1 MKKIKNIIVVDEA
14 VSNEIFDHFQKYLIK
29 KGYKNFEPLF
39 IAKAHQGMPDGQILQ
54 HLLNSKT
61 IFLTT
66 DRPLHNTILSQG
78 LKSYYVNKNTFI
90 SRKLKG
96 IKNKNYA
103 FHKNDLNLKDNYH
116 LPKTVIRSILLPS
129 SEKGLKKLRTK
140 RRRIRSHFSGQDHL
154 DQVAITV
161 SWEPFNSLTLFGIK
175 FRISSNVGIK
185 ALDAS
190 ESYITDKIE
199 PENRSVVAINYALI
213 LSIQLMLH
221 FVKTQVY
228 YDAPKIEYPLLD
240 LQNEHQSPS
249 LMLFAELK
257 KNFAN
262 IEFIP
267 STKGWFIERLRA
279 KLVDL
284 SKYKSNEIVAG
295 NISDILVKLKNINSV
310 NNGQLSS

>member
-1 MKKIKNIIVVDEA
+1 MKKIKNIIVVDES
-14 VSNEIFDHFQKYLIK
+14 VLDEIVDHFQKYLIK
-29 KGYKNFEPLF
+29 KGYKNFETLF
-39 IAKAHQGMPDGQILQ
+39 ISKVHQGIPDGQILQ

-66 DRPLHNTILSQG
+66 DRPLHNKVLSQG
-78 LKSYYVNKNTFI
+78 LKSYYVIKNTFI
-90 SRKLKG
+90 SRKLNG

-116 LPKTVIRSILLPS
+116 LPKTDIRSILLPS

-140 RRRIRSHFSGQDHL
+140 RRRIRSYFGGQDHL

-161 SWEPFNSLTLFGIK
+161 SWEPLKSSTIFGIK

-190 ESYITDKIE
+190 ENYISDEIE
-199 PENRSVVAINYALI
+199 PENRNIVAFNYALI

-228 YDAPKIEYPLLD
+228 YDAPKIEDPLLN
-240 LQNEHQSPS
+240 LQNGHQSPY
-249 LMLFAELK
+249 LMLFTELK
-257 KNFAN
+257 KNFNN

-267 STKGWFIERLRA
+267 STKGWFVERLRA
-279 KLVDL
+279 KLRDL

-295 NISDILVKLKNINSV
+295 NISDILATR
-310 NNGQLSS
+310 G

>member
-1 MKKIKNIIVVDEA
+1 MENIIVVDEA
-14 VSNEIFDHFQKYLIK
+14 VSNELVAHFHKYLIE
-29 KGYKNFEPLF
+29 KGHKNFESLF
-39 IAKAHQGMPDGQILQ
+39 IAKAHQGMPDGQIIQ

-66 DRPLHNTILSQG
+66 DRPLHNNVLSQG

-90 SRKLKG
+90 SQKLKG

-103 FHKNDLNLKDNYH
+103 FHKNDLELKESYH
-116 LPKTVIRSILLPS
+116 LPKTDIRSILLPS
-129 SEKGLKKLRTK
+129 SEKIIKKLRTK
-140 RRRIRSHFSGQDHL
+140 RRRIRSHFGGQDHL

-161 SWEPFNSLTLFGIK
+161 SWVPFKSLTLFGVK

-199 PENRSVVAINYALI
+199 PENRSIIAINYALI

-228 YDAPKIEYPLLD
+228 YDAPKIEGPLLD
-240 LQNEHQSPS
+240 MQYEPQSPY
-249 LMLFAELK
+249 LMLFTELK
-257 KNFAN
+257 KTFPD
-262 IEFIP
+262 IEFVP
-267 STKGWFIERLRA
+267 SNKGLFVERIRA
-279 KLVDL
+279 KLFDL
-284 SKYKSNEIVAG
+284 SKYKSNEIVDG
-295 NISDILVKLKNINSV
+295 NISDILVKLKNINSL
-310 NNGQLSS
+310 NKSKSNL

>member
-1 MKKIKNIIVVDEA
+1 MKKIRNIIVVDEA
-14 VSNEIFDHFQKYLIK
+14 VSNEIVDHFQKYLIK

-54 HLLNSKT
+54 HLLNGKT

-66 DRPLHNTILSQG
+66 DRPLHNKVLSQG

-103 FHKNDLNLKDNYH
+103 LHKNDLNLKDSYH

-140 RRRIRSHFSGQDHL
+140 RRRIRSHFGGQDHL

-161 SWEPFNSLTLFGIK
+161 SWEPFKSLTLFGIK

-190 ESYITDKIE
+190 ESYIADKIE
-199 PENRSVVAINYALI
+199 PENRSIIAINYALI

-228 YDAPKIEYPLLD
+228 YDAPKIEDPLLD
-240 LQNEHQSPS
+240 LQNEHQSPY
-249 LMLFAELK
+249 LMLFTELQ
-257 KNFAN
+257 KNFDN
-262 IEFIP
+262 IEFVP
-267 STKGWFIERLRA
+267 STKGWFIERFRT

-295 NISDILVKLKNINSV
+295 NISDILVKLNSV
-310 NNGQLSS
+310 NCISNSQTNS